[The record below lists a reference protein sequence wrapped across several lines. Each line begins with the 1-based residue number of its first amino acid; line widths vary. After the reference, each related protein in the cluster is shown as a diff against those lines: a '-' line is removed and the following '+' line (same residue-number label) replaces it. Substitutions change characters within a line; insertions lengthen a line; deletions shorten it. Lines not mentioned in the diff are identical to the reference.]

1 MLKGIDITLYTKI
14 QAGEDGFHDPV
25 YEKTPVT
32 VHNVLVGE
40 PSAEE
45 ITTELQLTGRRLAY
59 TLAIPQGRH
68 PRLGG
73 RKGGVL
79 RSDLP
84 HLRRC
89 CAGHREHDP
98 AAMEQEGAGGAV

>member
-40 PSAEE
+40 PLPRRSPPNCSSPGGGWPIRWLSPRA
-45 ITTELQLTGRRLAY
+45 TPTTGRTQRWSSSVRPSA
-59 TLAIPQGRH
+59 
-68 PRLGG
+68 
-73 RKGGVL
+73 
-79 RSDLP
+79 
-84 HLRRC
+84 
-89 CAGHREHDP
+89 P
-98 AAMEQEGAGGAV
+98 AAVLCRASRA